1 MPGENISGNH
11 FIIGPLEVKLGIQ
24 VKALKKSLLVVRQV
38 SAGAR
43 GSAMADISKQMMQQ
57 TVLNSLLRIPPGSC
71 GPHAPSNEVQQVFR
85 NHTKNTKLVEHAL
98 CLRRPH

>member
-1 MPGENISGNH
+1 MAGENISGNH
-11 FIIGPLEVKLGIQ
+11 FIIGPLEVKLEIQ

-57 TVLNSLLRIPPGSC
+57 TVLNSLLRLREVAVPTLHPSTTSFSE
-71 GPHAPSNEVQQVFR
+71 PH
-85 NHTKNTKLVEHAL
+85 
-98 CLRRPH
+98 